1 MSDLHEASYLKPSHF
16 TYGQFVEVTVG
27 FYRGCLG
34 RIRDVTFFDG
44 STSNQEEYWV
54 QLDLAGSP
62 SEGSGMFFPVDALLP
77 VAPIPELRN
86 VKTERFSL

>member
-1 MSDLHEASYLKPSHF
+1 MMSDLHEAGYLKPSHF

-34 RIRDVTFFDG
+34 RIRDVTFLNG
-44 STSNQEEYWV
+44 SKEEEYWV

-62 SEGSGMFFPVDALLP
+62 SEGGGMFFPVDALLP
-77 VAPIPELRN
+77 VAQIPELRN